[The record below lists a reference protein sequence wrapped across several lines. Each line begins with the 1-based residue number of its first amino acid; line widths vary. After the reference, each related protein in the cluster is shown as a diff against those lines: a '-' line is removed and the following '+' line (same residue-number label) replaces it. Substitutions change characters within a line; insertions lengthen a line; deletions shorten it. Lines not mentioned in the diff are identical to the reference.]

1 MTNPYGDIPL
11 GQQTDYVDHYD
22 AALLSPIPRSLARE
36 ALALPGEAFPAAALP
51 FKGVDV
57 WNAYELSWLDKQG
70 KPVVAMAQITV
81 PCDSDCLVESKSL
94 KLYLNG
100 FANTRFAG
108 EQAVTDTMIADLSA
122 AAGGPVSVRLRSL
135 NEAADDTLQ
144 LPAGECVDGLS
155 VAMEGFEYSPALLST
170 TEGPVHTAQLHSHLV
185 RSLCPVTRQPDWAT
199 VVVRYTGKPIV
210 PESLL
215 RYLVS
220 FRNHSGFHEQVV
232 ELVYQDIQ
240 RQCVPEQ
247 LSVQGLFTRR
257 GGLDINPFRSS
268 QDELAPILRIPRQ

>member
-36 ALALPGEAFPAAALP
+36 VLALPAGALP

-57 WNAYELSWLDKQG
+57 WNAYELSWLDQQG

-108 EQAVTDTMIADLSA
+108 KQEVAGTMEADLSA
-122 AAGGPVSVRLRSL
+122 AAGGPVTVRLQSL
-135 NEAADDTLQ
+135 DDAAGEALQ
-144 LPAGECVDGLS
+144 LPAGDCVDTLTVS
-155 VAMEGFEYSPALLST
+155 IEGFDYAPALLGT
-170 TEGPVHTAQLHSHLV
+170 MEGPTHTAQLYSHLV

-199 VVVRYTGKPIV
+199 VVVRYTGKPIA

-240 RQCVPEQ
+240 RQCAPQQ
-247 LSVQGLFTRR
+247 LSVQGFFTRR

-268 QDELAPILRIPRQ
+268 DDAPAPILRTPRQ

>member
-11 GQQTDYVDHYD
+11 GQQTDYVDQYD
-22 AALLSPIPRSLARE
+22 AALLSPIPRALARE
-36 ALALPGEAFPAAALP
+36 TLALPAGALP
-51 FKGVDV
+51 FRGVDV
-57 WNAYELSWLDKQG
+57 WNAYELSWLDQQG

-108 EQAVTDTMIADLSA
+108 EQAVAVTMAADLSA
-122 AAGGPVSVRLRSL
+122 AAGGPVTVRLQSL
-135 NEAADDTLQ
+135 GDAADDRLQ
-144 LPAGECVDGLS
+144 LPAGECVDGLP
-155 VAMEGFEYSPALLST
+155 VAIDGFDYAPALLAT
-170 TEGPVHTAQLHSHLV
+170 TEGSVHTAQLYSHLV

-199 VVVRYTGKPIV
+199 VVVRYTGKPIA

-240 RQCVPEQ
+240 RQCAPEH

-268 QDELAPILRIPRQ
+268 LDEPAPILRTPRQ

>member
-22 AALLSPIPRSLARE
+22 AALLSPIPRSLARD
-36 ALALPGEAFPAAALP
+36 ALALPAGALP

-57 WNAYELSWLDKQG
+57 WNAYELSWLDQQG

-100 FANTRFAG
+100 FANTRFVG
-108 EQAVTDTMIADLSA
+108 EQAVAATMQADLSA
-122 AAGGPVSVRLRSL
+122 AAGGPVTVRLQSL
-135 NEAADDTLQ
+135 DDAAGEALQ
-144 LPAGECVDGLS
+144 LPAGDCVDALS
-155 VAMEGFEYSPALLST
+155 VSIEGFDYTPALLAT
-170 TEGPVHTAQLHSHLV
+170 MEGPTHTAQLYSHLV

-199 VVVRYTGKPIV
+199 VVVRYTGKPIA

-240 RQCVPEQ
+240 RQCAPQ
-247 LSVQGLFTRR
+247 RLSVQGFFTRR

-268 QDELAPILRIPRQ
+268 DDVPAPILRTPRQ